1 MAETRPTGEQLR
13 FVSERT
19 GEHNLDLYLE
29 HAEKGG
35 RVLGDLLDDLFK
47 ENGDFKA
54 DMFEFRVDPAT
65 LILQSRVG
73 VFADNTS
80 GWVNSN
86 QRLFRHR
93 GEHATATAYER
104 LDTATFNDELYVCQV
119 AHTSTSATPSASF
132 ARAFGYRAQVDAMI
146 AAVQPTLD
154 AKVAAAQTAATNANN
169 FAISAGE
176 LRDQTLGYRNDA
188 QTAATNA
195 SNAAAAAAQA
205 AASTSATSTTPL
217 TIGMGLMTL
226 DVGLGKVF
234 GDIQFVTITD
244 SAAPTV
250 NWMHGIVTGYSGGN
264 LTVNVTSIS
273 GSGTKSAWNVSI
285 GSVPGPPGPAY
296 LGGTLTSA
304 MNAAP
309 PVTIASASTVAI
321 GAAAANDIT
330 TSGTATITAF
340 DAIAAGAER
349 RVTFSGALTLT
360 HNGTSLILPGAANIT
375 TAAGDVATFLS
386 LGSGNWRCVDYQRAS
401 GLPVVAAPSF
411 GGVIGDIF
419 QTYATPQNSL
429 KANGSRYLR
438 STYQT
443 LASLLGTIF
452 DIRSVQNDTGT
463 FTSFYNSYVYDM
475 VCNSL
480 YSYEISAPS
489 NTGASTGFY
498 WAKYQTSTRASE
510 GSVGNTAD
518 GRYVTMA
525 AVSDTHLVL
534 LMRGASGATSNYF
547 ISYAALDANGN
558 PGTFTE
564 WTPSGLTSHCN
575 GFGVVNGVFWLS
587 YNVGGSTTS
596 PRVAWGSNP
605 AAMTVSTPTGTSP
618 QVDYTYSAYMFW
630 DGANYVFW
638 SGAQWFSGSSM
649 GSLVRN
655 VSPVFNGMTYMSPY
669 TADPYLVKPS
679 YSRDGRRMVHR
690 TGSQFVYTDDGGYTV
705 SYKTV
710 PSSFTLYGAVIAGGE
725 VFLYG
730 YGVINGSNNYYVTQ
744 YNLLTGQ
751 LSADAY
757 NASSSIGSAGST
769 NLRPTNLGVFIQG
782 NSNLNMNRA
791 HLILTTYDTKTTFAT
806 PNLGDTTWIRAL

>member
-19 GEHNLDLYLE
+19 GEHSLDLYLE

-47 ENGDFKA
+47 EDGDFKA

-93 GEHATATAYER
+93 GEHATATTYER

-330 TSGTATITAF
+330 ISGTATITAF

-360 HNGTSLILPGAANIT
+360 HNGTSLILPGAANIA

-401 GLPVVAAPSF
+401 GSAVVVAPSF
-411 GGVIGDIF
+411 GGVVGDVF
-419 QTYATPQNSL
+419 KTYATPQNSV
-429 KANGSRYLR
+429 KANLSRYLR
-438 STYQT
+438 STYPT
-443 LASLLGTIF
+443 LASLLGAVF
-452 DIRSVQNDTGT
+452 DVPSVKNNGT
-463 FTSFYNSYVYDM
+463 PNSSFSNSWVYDM
-475 VCNSL
+475 ACNSL
-480 YSYEISAPS
+480 YSYSVEANGSQ
-489 NTGASTGFY
+489 GASVNFY
-498 WAKYQTSTRASE
+498 WSKYQTSLIAAS
-510 GSVGNTAD
+510 GSVGNATD

-525 AVSDTHLVL
+525 AASDTHLVL
-534 LMRGASGATSNYF
+534 LVRGAGGSNNFFIMYAT
-547 ISYAALDANGN
+547 LDANGN

-564 WTPSGLTSHCN
+564 WAPSGLTSYCN

-587 YNVGGSTTS
+587 YAANGISTS

-605 AAMTVSTPTGTSP
+605 AAMTVSTPTGASP

-638 SGAQWFSGSSM
+638 SGIHWFSGTSM

-655 VSPVFNGMTYMSPY
+655 TSPTYSGNSYISPY
-669 TADPYLVKPS
+669 TNNPETPKPS
-679 YSRDGRRMVHR
+679 YSRDGKRMVHR
-690 TGSQFVYTDDGGYTV
+690 TGSQFIYTDDGGYTA
-705 SYKTV
+705 SSKSV
-710 PSSFTLYGAVIAGGE
+710 PSSFTLYGVTLAGGE
-725 VFLYG
+725 IFVYVYGTISGDSQYFLSKYDLTT
-730 YGVINGSNNYYVTQ
+730 GSI
-744 YNLLTGQ
+744 
-751 LSADAY
+751 SADALNLTSY
-757 NASSSIGSAGST
+757 SLNGT
-769 NLRPTNLGVFIQG
+769 NVNLRPTNQG
-782 NSNLNMNRA
+782 IFYQGSGNLNDKRA
-791 HLILTTYDTKTTFAT
+791 HIILTTYDSKTTFAT
-806 PNLGDTTWIRAL
+806 PALGENTWIRAL